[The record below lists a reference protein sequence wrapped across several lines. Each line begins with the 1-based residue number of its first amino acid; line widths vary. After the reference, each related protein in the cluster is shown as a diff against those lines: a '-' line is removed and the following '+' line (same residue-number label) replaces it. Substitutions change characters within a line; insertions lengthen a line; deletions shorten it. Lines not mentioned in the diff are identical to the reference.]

1 MLRSKR
7 LLGVLV
13 GLLALSLTVGAC
25 GGGTSSADNGSAN
38 TAQGPNNLLGSLGGG
53 SSSLSNDSSLRS
65 SVEFGYPAVQYST
78 DLQFGISVSAQGE
91 VTTVPDLAILDLGV
105 EAKAD
110 TVELARSEAAV
121 AMELVL
127 QALKDRSIED
137 GDIQTRY
144 FNIYPEYVW
153 NDLEREQELSGYR
166 VSNQVTIKIRDVE
179 NVGSVIDDSVEAG
192 GDLIRVQSVRFTVD
206 DRADFEAAARQKAVE
221 NLLAKANQLAEA
233 TGVVLGKPVSLVESG
248 GFVPQFQSVFT
259 DLAVA
264 ESAPKVATSIN
275 PGELEVT
282 ISVQGVFTFE

>member
-1 MLRSKR
+1 MRR
-7 LLGVLV
+7 LKTVRRPPIYPKTPGHLPCS
-13 GLLALSLTVGAC
+13 SLTHPLPLSSRRPSVSF
-25 GGGTSSADNGSAN
+25 GGFGI
-38 TAQGPNNLLGSLGGG
+38 
-53 SSSLSNDSSLRS
+53 RS

-153 NDLEREQELSGYR
+153 NDLEQEQELSGYR

-206 DRADFEAAARQKAVE
+206 DRADLEAAARQKAVE

-282 ISVQGVFTFE
+282 I

>member
-1 MLRSKR
+1 MIRSNR

-13 GLLALSLTVGAC
+13 GLLVLSLAIGAC

-38 TAQGPNNLLGSLGGG
+38 TAQGSNNLLGSLGGG
-53 SSSLSNDSSLRS
+53 SSSLSSGLS
-65 SVEFGYPAVQYST
+65 SVEVGYST
-78 DLQFGISVSAQGE
+78 NLQFGISVSAQGE

-144 FNIYPEYVW
+144 FNIFPEYVW

-166 VSNQVTIKIRDVE
+166 VSNQLTIKVRDVE

-206 DRADFEAAARQKAVE
+206 DRADLEAAARQKAVE

-233 TGVVLGKPVSLVESG
+233 TGVVLGKPISLVESG

-264 ESAPKVATSIN
+264 EAAPRVATSIN

-282 ISVQGVFTFE
+282 ISVQGVFSFE

>member
-1 MLRSKR
+1 M
-7 LLGVLV
+7 
-13 GLLALSLTVGAC
+13 
-25 GGGTSSADNGSAN
+25 
-38 TAQGPNNLLGSLGGG
+38 
-53 SSSLSNDSSLRS
+53 
-65 SVEFGYPAVQYST
+65 
-78 DLQFGISVSAQGE
+78 
-91 VTTVPDLAILDLGV
+91 

-206 DRADFEAAARQKAVE
+206 DRADLKLQQDKKPSRTCWPRPI
-221 NLLAKANQLAEA
+221 NLL
-233 TGVVLGKPVSLVESG
+233 KP
-248 GFVPQFQSVFT
+248 
-259 DLAVA
+259 
-264 ESAPKVATSIN
+264 
-275 PGELEVT
+275 PG
-282 ISVQGVFTFE
+282 